1 TMQHNN
7 DISIHVFS
15 KYHITQGHC
24 YKAQTQN
31 KNKHKKTKTDNH
43 TNTTQQ
49 HSDTDNNTSSSHD
62 TYHDIQSMVGLVME
76 RYLAACLV
84 LLGVLIRHLLWSRSS
99 CWRGIGICQSQ
110 TLPPSLRGLEWF
122 CKLPPPPPP

>member
-1 TMQHNN
+1 MQHNN

-15 KYHITQGHC
+15 KYHIPQGHC

-49 HSDTDNNTSSSHD
+49 HSDTDHNTSSSHD
-62 TYHDIQSMVGLVME
+62 TYHDIQ
-76 RYLAACLV
+76 Y
-84 LLGVLIRHLLWSRSS
+84 IRSIL
-99 CWRGIGICQSQ
+99 
-110 TLPPSLRGLEWF
+110 
-122 CKLPPPPPP
+122 